1 MKLASLPDGSPD
13 GRLVVVSR
21 DLTVCSDARHIAPS
35 LAAALAGWEAAAPEL
50 DLIARGVEALGQPL
64 ERFHERA
71 ACAPL
76 PVAGGRC
83 ASTHPRSAIRTG
95 ADAAITAEIGFAPS
109 SATGPSAAL
118 RPRRRPRRRAARTLS
133 PAAVTEDEVGHGT
146 LSVRV
151 TGQAPGPDRR
161 AASCRPHLPDAAAA
175 RVRRLAPV
183 AVLTLHPGD
192 TLRVEYR
199 DRAGHSVFG
208 AIERT
213 VAAAA
218 PAEALAEGG

>member
-1 MKLASLPDGSPD
+1 MKLGSLPGSDPGSDPD

-35 LAAALAGWEAAAPEL
+35 LRAALADWETVSPEL
-50 DLIARGVEALGQPL
+50 DLIARGVESLAQPL

-76 PVAGGRC
+76 PVAGPDRYD
-83 ASTHPRSAIRTG
+83 APRSAIRASQG
-95 ADAAITAEIGFAPS
+95 VVSAAVGFAVV
-109 SATGPSAAL
+109 GGRLFAL
-118 RPRRRPRRRAARTLS
+118 AVDLGEAGATLS

-146 LSVRV
+146 LFVRV
-151 TGQAPGPDRR
+151 DGRAPARIDACLLP
-161 AASCRPHLPDAAAA
+161 PHLPDAATPG
-175 RVRRLAPV
+175 VTRLAPV

-192 TLRVEYR
+192 TIRVEYR

-213 VAAAA
+213 VAV
-218 PAEALAEGG
+218 EALADSA